1 MQYDIP
7 RGPLVKLLL
16 CHIREGHRL
25 LNLERPGPTVTL
37 FCNSS
42 GKAFTSCTFVHYWM
56 ALMKDV
62 DTLGQQYFPPSA
74 ARTMYVEHITRSV
87 ISTMSPI
94 LIYAACSTDEYMT
107 L

>member
-1 MQYDIP
+1 
-7 RGPLVKLLL
+7 
-16 CHIREGHRL
+16 
-25 LNLERPGPTVTL
+25 
-37 FCNSS
+37 
-42 GKAFTSCTFVHYWM
+42 
-56 ALMKDV
+56 MKDV